1 MLTITNQLLDDLLQ
15 KAASTPRLRMN
26 YDLRNASGEDS
37 QRMLNAMLPGTPLP
51 IHRHKDTDETII
63 ILSGRMDEV
72 FYDANGKEMSRVHLD
87 PSKGQYGV
95 QVPAGRYHSV
105 EVFEP
110 SVIEEFKAGRYD
122 PEATDDY
129 I

>member
-26 YDLRNASGEDS
+26 YDLRNAAGEDS

-63 ILSGRMDEV
+63 ILRGRMDEV
-72 FYDANGKEMSRVHLD
+72 FYNANGEEVSRVHLD

-110 SVIEEFKAGRYD
+110 SVIVEFKAGRYD

>member
-26 YDLRNASGEDS
+26 YDLRNAAGEDS

-63 ILSGRMDEV
+63 ILRGRMDEV

-110 SVIEEFKAGRYD
+110 SVIVEFKAGRYD

-129 I
+129 L